1 MSAEEIT
8 TLYFQQLDQK
18 DVKDLY
24 NVYKYDFL
32 LFGYSFTY
40 GGERFPTEK
49 NVARCLETDN
59 GSSEDNNHWI
69 GRNIDLIPREL
80 PPKSNDDYI
89 WPEVHW
95 R

>member
-32 LFGYSFTY
+32 LFGYSFTH
-40 GGERFPTEK
+40 GGERFPNDE

-59 GSSEDNNHWI
+59 GPSEDIDHWI
-69 GRNIDLIPREL
+69 GRNIDLITRES
-80 PPKSNDDYI
+80 PPKSNNDYI
-89 WPEVHW
+89 WPELH
-95 R
+95 